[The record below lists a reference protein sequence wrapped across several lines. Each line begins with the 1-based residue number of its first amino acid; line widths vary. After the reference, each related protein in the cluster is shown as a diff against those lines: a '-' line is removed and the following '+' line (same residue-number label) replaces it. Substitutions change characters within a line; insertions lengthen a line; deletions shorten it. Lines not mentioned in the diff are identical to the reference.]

1 MSGIINEFSIF
12 FKKHPVANSIV
23 SFLFGGLLG
32 GVLSSWGYQEFGY
45 IAIVPII
52 IALSVPY
59 LILLIIICYVLK
71 KRARL
76 EAKPTT
82 EPLRE
87 RYKGL
92 IVSISRLYD
101 SYLFNWDNITECD
114 KEILRKFL
122 KDELDLSW
130 VQDAE
135 ITKLND
141 NKTLRIRKD
150 ENSVEITIN
159 ENKEKATLKI
169 RDGRTLNLKVKK
181 EGGELK
187 IYTATK
193 DQVINKIENLVENR
207 EDAVGLRELYEVRG
221 VGQTFRAIKH
231 HLGRLEV
238 CWLLCT
244 GDVEE
249 GKELVELFIK
259 EFGYETVKVEFV
271 HLESPNEIESVY
283 KVIDGIYKKELGK
296 YNLEEKEVITDV
308 TGGTT
313 IMSSAM
319 ILACISPDR
328 DIEYVEQKTY
338 NLIKIGEN
346 IPEVIFRSST

>member
-45 IAIVPII
+45 MAIVPII
-52 IALSVPY
+52 IALTVPY
-59 LILLIIICYVLK
+59 LILLIIICYLLK

-101 SYLFNWDNITECD
+101 SYLFNWDIITECD

-122 KDELDLSW
+122 EDELDLSW

-135 ITKLND
+135 ITKLDD

-150 ENSVEITIN
+150 EDSVEITIN
-159 ENKEKATLKI
+159 ENREKATLKI
-169 RDGRTLNLKVKK
+169 RDGRILNLKVKK

-193 DQVINKIENLVENR
+193 DQVMNTIENLVENR
-207 EDAVGLRELYEVRG
+207 EDADGSRELYEVRG

-244 GDVEE
+244 GDVGE
-249 GKELVELFIK
+249 GKELVEHFIK
-259 EFGYETVKVEFV
+259 EFGHGTVKVESC
-271 HLESPNEIESVY
+271 HLESPNDIESVY

-296 YNLEEKEVITDV
+296 YNLGEKEVITDV

-338 NLIKIGEN
+338 NLIKIDEN
-346 IPEVIFRSST
+346 IPEVIFKS